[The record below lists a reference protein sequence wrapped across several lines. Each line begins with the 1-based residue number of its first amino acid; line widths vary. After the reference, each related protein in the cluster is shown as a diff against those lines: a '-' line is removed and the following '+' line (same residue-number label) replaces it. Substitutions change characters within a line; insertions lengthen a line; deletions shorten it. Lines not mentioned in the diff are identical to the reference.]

1 MSEKSEEQLRS
12 EIMVLKDVIRRSGW
26 YLGTDKQALPPT
38 LEQLREFHHEV
49 KEVLGCGVG

>member
-38 LEQLREFHHEV
+38 LEQLREFHREV
-49 KEVLGCGVG
+49 KEVLRG